1 VEKCIICG
9 DESAKIR
16 EFLVNKT
23 GECDPLCD
31 KHYIEIIEMLLD
43 ECKGHD
49 DSKKSGGLLSRF
61 HYNPKRLQIVIR
73 DAESAQKIRRH
84 R

>member
-1 VEKCIICG
+1 MEKCIICG
-9 DESAKIR
+9 DESAEIR

-23 GECDPLCD
+23 GECDPLCN

-43 ECKGHD
+43 ECKGHG
-49 DSKKSGGLLSRF
+49 DSKKGGGLLSRF
-61 HYNPKRLQIVIR
+61 NYNPKRLQIVIR
-73 DAESAQKIRRH
+73 KTESVKKIRRC